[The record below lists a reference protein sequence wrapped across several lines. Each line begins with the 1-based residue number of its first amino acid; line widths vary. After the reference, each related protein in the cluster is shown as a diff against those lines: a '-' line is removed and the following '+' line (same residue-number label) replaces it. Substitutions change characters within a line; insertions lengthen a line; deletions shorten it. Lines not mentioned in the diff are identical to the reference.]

1 MPLIER
7 STTPRNLP
15 LAIFALAI
23 GGFGIGVTEFVVMG
37 LMPQIAAGIG
47 GTDADVG
54 HGISAYA
61 LGVVVGAPVITALAA
76 KVGRKRLLL
85 AIIVLFV
92 VGNGLTIFAAD
103 VPTFLASRFLAGLPH
118 GVYFG
123 VASVTAASM
132 ADPSRRG
139 RTIAKVFLGLT
150 IANLAGVPAAT
161 WLGQMLGWQSAFV
174 VVVLIGVINLFAVL
188 IWVPSGPVRS
198 DASITRELTA
208 LKSGQLWLGLMI
220 GAIGFAGIFAVYSYI
235 TPIVTGMSGVPDS
248 LVPLIMALFGLG
260 MTVGTMFGGRLADWS
275 VDRSIIIALVTMAV
289 VLALFG
295 AFVHIGWVAY
305 AGSFVLGVCS
315 QLLGPPVQ
323 IRLMD
328 SAPQAPS
335 LAASMHHAAFNM
347 ANAMGAAAGGYFIAR
362 EMLVAPAWAGVG
374 FALAGLLIA
383 ALTMLVP
390 RQRIFRRRYGV
401 DTTTGSIAIVPLDD

>member
-1 MPLIER
+1 M
-7 STTPRNLP
+7 
-15 LAIFALAI
+15 AILALAI

-37 LMPQIAAGIG
+37 IMPQIAEGIG
-47 GTDADVG
+47 GTEADVG

-85 AIIVLFV
+85 AIIVLFI
-92 VGNGLTIFAAD
+92 VGNGLTIFATE
-103 VPTFLASRFLAGLPH
+103 VPTFLASRFLSGLPH

-132 ADPSRRG
+132 ADPDRRG
-139 RTIAKVFLGLT
+139 RTIAKIFLGLT

-161 WLGQMLGWQSAFV
+161 WLGQAFGWQTAFMI
-174 VVVLIGVINLFAVL
+174 VVLIGVINLLAVL
-188 IWVPSGPVRS
+188 IWVPAGPVRS

-235 TPIVTGMSGVPDS
+235 TPIVTGVSGVPEA

-275 VDRSIIIALVTMAV
+275 VDRSIIIALIAMAV
-289 VLALFG
+289 VLGLFG
-295 AFVHIGWVAY
+295 AFVHITWVAY
-305 AGSFVLGVCS
+305 VGAFVLGVCS

-347 ANAMGAAAGGYFIAR
+347 ANAMGAAAGGFFIAR
-362 EMLVAPAWAGVG
+362 QMLVAPAWAGVG
-374 FALAGLLIA
+374 FALAGLLVA
-383 ALTMLVP
+383 VLTMLVP
-390 RQRIFRRRYGV
+390 RKRIFRRRYQV
-401 DTTTGSIAIVPLDD
+401 DTTTGSIAIVPMD